1 MIGLLYTIAIIF
13 LTLLFNIKYYYGFL
27 ILVFGLLLFRNSLG
41 MKSKIFG
48 YFFLFQKRIESSAPL
63 NILSSS
69 IYILFYFNKE
79 LGTIDVE
86 KAVSILVLNII
97 LYYWLYDG
105 LPTKIKRLSYG
116 CGQTKE
122 LEQLQLA
129 PQYIL

>member
-48 YFFLFQKRIESSAPL
+48 YFFLFQKRIEPSAPL

-86 KAVSILVLNII
+86 KAVSILVLDII

-105 LPTKIKRLSYG
+105 LPTKIKRLS
-116 CGQTKE
+116 
-122 LEQLQLA
+122 
-129 PQYIL
+129 

>member
-27 ILVFGLLLFRNSLG
+27 ILVFGLLLFRKSLE

-48 YFFLFQKRIESSAPL
+48 YLKKKKKRIESSAPL

-79 LGTIDVE
+79 LGTINNK

-105 LPTKIKRLSYG
+105 LPTKIKRLS
-116 CGQTKE
+116 
-122 LEQLQLA
+122 
-129 PQYIL
+129 